1 MLRFLKQIE
10 KFASILMLGIMC
22 FCITLQVFFRYVLSN
37 ALEWPEEVS
46 RYAFLCA
53 VFLGASFAAAEG
65 RHLEIS
71 VLKNLFGRTVKLAV
85 TLISAAATVVFCGIM
100 CVLGGPARGVHPGI
114 GADGILHPPRHV
126 SALCRRSRVDGAHG
140 RQYGTVHAGIRPEDT
155 PGNGVCRGYL
165 QGNVLFLV
173 MPPVHR

>member
-53 VFLGASFAAAEG
+53 VFLGASFAAALPLHPRSICG
-65 RHLEIS
+65 PQS
-71 VLKNLFGRTVKLAV
+71 VINSIIGNFF
-85 TLISAAATVVFCGIM
+85 ISAYPAA
-100 CVLGGPARGVHPGI
+100 AR
-114 GADGILHPPRHV
+114 
-126 SALCRRSRVDGAHG
+126 S
-140 RQYGTVHAGIRPEDT
+140 
-155 PGNGVCRGYL
+155 
-165 QGNVLFLV
+165 FLASSIFLL
-173 MPPVHR
+173 

>member
-1 MLRFLKQIE
+1 MLRVMK
-10 KFASILMLGIMC
+10 SIGKYAGIFMLVLMC

-71 VLKNLFGRTVKLAV
+71 VLKNFFGRTVQLIV

-100 CVLGGPARGVHPGI
+100 CVWGCRLVTFIRESGQTASSIPLDMYLLYIVVPLSMALMLINTI
-114 GADGILHPPRHV
+114 GHTVEAVGKI
-126 SALCRRSRVDGAHG
+126 RRTTASS
-140 RQYGTVHAGIRPEDT
+140 EDI
-155 PGNGVCRGYL
+155 YKE
-165 QGNVLFLV
+165 
-173 MPPVHR
+173 MSSSW

>member
-1 MLRFLKQIE
+1 MLRFLKQID

-37 ALEWPEEVS
+37 ALQWPEEVS

-100 CVLGGPARGVHPGI
+100 CVWGGRLVEFIHESGQTASSIPLDMYLLYIVVPVSMALMAINTV
-114 GADGILHPPRHV
+114 RHTLESV
-126 SALCRRSRVDGAHG
+126 QKIRRETASA
-140 RQYGTVHAGIRPEDT
+140 EDI
-155 PGNGVCRGYL
+155 YKE
-165 QGNVLFLV
+165 
-173 MPPVHR
+173 MSSSW

>member
-1 MLRFLKQIE
+1 MLRVMRSIE
-10 KFASILMLGIMC
+10 KYAGISMLSVMC

-71 VLKNLFGRTVKLAV
+71 VLKNLFGRTVKLVV

-100 CVLGGPARGVHPGI
+100 CVWGFRLVEFIRESGQTASSIPLDMYLLYVVVPLSMALMLINTVGHTV
-114 GADGILHPPRHV
+114 GAVRKILRDTE
-126 SALCRRSRVDGAHG
+126 S
-140 RQYGTVHAGIRPEDT
+140 PEDI
-155 PGNGVCRGYL
+155 YKE
-165 QGNVLFLV
+165 
-173 MPPVHR
+173 MSSSW

>member
-1 MLRFLKQIE
+1 MLRVMRSIE
-10 KFASILMLGIMC
+10 KYAGISMLSVMC

-71 VLKNLFGRTVKLAV
+71 VLKNLFGRTVKLVV

-100 CVLGGPARGVHPGI
+100 CVWGFRLVEFIRESGQTASSIPLDMYLLYVVVP
-114 GADGILHPPRHV
+114 L
-126 SALCRRSRVDGAHG
+126 SMALMLINTVGHTV
-140 RQYGTVHAGIRPEDT
+140 GTVRKILRDTESPEDI
-155 PGNGVCRGYL
+155 YKE
-165 QGNVLFLV
+165 
-173 MPPVHR
+173 MSSSW

>member
-100 CVLGGPARGVHPGI
+100 CVWGVRLVEFIRESGQTASSIPLDMYLLYI
-114 GADGILHPPRHV
+114 VVPVSMALMAINTVRHTLDSV
-126 SALCRRSRVDGAHG
+126 RKIRRETASA
-140 RQYGTVHAGIRPEDT
+140 EDI
-155 PGNGVCRGYL
+155 YKE
-165 QGNVLFLV
+165 
-173 MPPVHR
+173 MSSSW